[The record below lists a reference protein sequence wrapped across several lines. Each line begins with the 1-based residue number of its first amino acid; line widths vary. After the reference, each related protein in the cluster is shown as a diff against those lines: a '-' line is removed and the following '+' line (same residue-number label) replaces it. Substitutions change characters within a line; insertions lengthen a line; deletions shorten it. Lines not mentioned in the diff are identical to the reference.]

1 MSTEALT
8 KVDEVSHKRDF
19 FITFP
24 KRDQHIQ
31 SQLLFMKRILIS
43 AALSFFTFHPA
54 LYSQNF
60 DTVQIKTTKLTES
73 IYMLEGSGG
82 NIGVVIGNDGIIII
96 DDQFAPLTEKIKA
109 ALSKISNK
117 PVKFVVNTHFHFDHS
132 GGNENF
138 GSQGA
143 IILAHDNVRK
153 RLSVDYFFEA
163 FKETQ
168 KASSYEG
175 LPKVTFADSVTF
187 HMNGETVHVFH
198 AKNAHTDGDVIIH
211 FKGSNIFHCGDV
223 FVRYGFPF
231 IDQGG
236 GGSIDGMIK
245 AIEGLIAV
253 TNDQSKIIPGHGV
266 LSTKKDLIDY
276 KNMLVTVRNRI
287 ADGIKQGKTLQQ
299 IADSDPLKGYVAVF
313 DKFFFVQAI
322 YDSMKK

>member
-1 MSTEALT
+1 MKNNITVTIL
-8 KVDEVSHKRDF
+8 F
-19 FITFP
+19 LFIFCSP
-24 KRDQHIQ
+24 
-31 SQLLFMKRILIS
+31 
-43 AALSFFTFHPA
+43 

-60 DTVQIKTTKLTES
+60 DSVEIKTTKLTES

-82 NIGVVIGNDGIIII
+82 NIGVLAGNDGIIII

-109 ALSKISNK
+109 ALSKINSK
-117 PVKFVVNTHFHFDHS
+117 PVRFVVNTHFHGDHA

-153 RLSVDYFFEA
+153 RLSADYLFEA
-163 FKETQ
+163 LKQTQ
-168 KASSYEG
+168 KAAPYEA

-187 HMNGETVHVFH
+187 HMNGETVHVFY

-211 FKGSNIFHCGDV
+211 FKRSNIFHCGDV

-231 IDQGG
+231 IDQGA

-245 AIEGLIAV
+245 AIEHLITV
-253 TNDQSKIIPGHGV
+253 TNDQSRLIPGHGAM
-266 LSTKKDLIDY
+266 STKKDLVDY
-276 KNMLVTVRNRI
+276 KNMLVTVRTRI

-299 IADSDPLKGYVAVF
+299 IADTDPLKGYVAVF
-313 DKFFFVQAI
+313 DKYFFVESI
-322 YDSMKK
+322 YNSLKK

>member
-1 MSTEALT
+1 
-8 KVDEVSHKRDF
+8 
-19 FITFP
+19 
-24 KRDQHIQ
+24 
-31 SQLLFMKRILIS
+31 MKRIFICI
-43 AALSFFTFHPA
+43 AFPFFTFHSA

-60 DTVQIKTTKLTES
+60 DTVQIKTTKLTEF

-82 NIGVVIGNDGIIII
+82 NIGVLIGNDGIIII
-96 DDQFAPLTEKIKA
+96 DDQFAPLTEKIRT

-117 PVKFVVNTHFHFDHS
+117 SVKFVINTHFHEDHT

-138 GSQGA
+138 GGQGT
-143 IILAHDNVRK
+143 IIVAHENARK
-153 RLSVDYFFEA
+153 RLSADYFFEA
-163 FKETQ
+163 MKQTQ
-168 KASSYEG
+168 KASTYEA

-187 HMNGETVHVFH
+187 HMNGETVHVFY

-211 FKGSNIFHCGDV
+211 FKESNIFHCGDV

-231 IDQGG
+231 IDQGA
-236 GGSIDGMIK
+236 GGSIDGMIN

-266 LSTKKDLIDY
+266 LSTKKDLVDY
-276 KNMLVTVRNRI
+276 KNMLVTVRNRV

-313 DKFFFVQAI
+313 DKFFFVQAV
-322 YDSMKK
+322 YNSMKK

>member
-1 MSTEALT
+1 
-8 KVDEVSHKRDF
+8 
-19 FITFP
+19 
-24 KRDQHIQ
+24 
-31 SQLLFMKRILIS
+31 MKYKFLVASIFVLAFNSYI
-43 AALSFFTFHPA
+43 H
-54 LYSQNF
+54 SQNF
-60 DTVQIKTTKLTES
+60 DTVEIKTTKLTET

-82 NIGVVIGNDGIIII
+82 NIGVLTGNDGIIII

-117 PVKFVVNTHFHFDHS
+117 PVKFVVNTHFHGDHA

-138 GSQGA
+138 GGQGA
-143 IILAHDNVRK
+143 IIVAHENVRK
-153 RLSVDYFFEA
+153 RLSGDYFFEA
-163 FKETQ
+163 MKQTQ
-168 KASSYEG
+168 KASPYDA

-187 HMNGETVHVFH
+187 HMNGETVHVFY

-211 FKGSNIFHCGDV
+211 FKESNIFHCGDV

-231 IDQGG
+231 IDQGA

-253 TNDQSKIIPGHGV
+253 TNDQSKIIPGHGA
-266 LSTKKDLIDY
+266 LSTKKDLADY
-276 KNMLVTVRNRI
+276 KNMLVTVRNRV

-299 IADSDPLKGYVAVF
+299 IADADPLKGYVAVF

-322 YDSMKK
+322 YDSIKK